1 MNNPF
6 TDRLRPSP
14 TLDSQPYWDGLMERR
29 LLLQQCADC
38 GTVRHYPRPVCD
50 QCYSM
55 RVEWIEA
62 SGHATIHS
70 WTISHHAFHPCFKK
84 DLPLTLVTA
93 DLAEGVR
100 LCAPLKDAPPGSLR
114 IGAPLRVGFETVD
127 DDLTLPLLILADTP

>member
-55 RVEWIEA
+55 NVEWIEA
-62 SGHATIHS
+62 SGDATIHS

-100 LCAPLKDAPPGSLR
+100 LCARLRNVPPESLSF
-114 IGAPLRVGFETVD
+114 GAAVRVTFEAVE
-127 DDLTLPLLILADTP
+127 DDLVLPVLVLGDTS